1 MLKKSLIAIATL
13 GAFAGSA
20 MAADITISGR
30 IDTGLNYHWSK
41 VTDTDPAAD
50 TVKEDTFGMKSGQ
63 YSGSRITIK
72 GSEELGNGMKAGFVL
87 ENGFE
92 GDDGSFD
99 SNGDDKLF
107 GREAIVYLE
116 GDFGHFS
123 MGREGALTSG
133 VGSYNLVYGYLPYGT
148 GWGSYAGSKGEF
160 MIGDRSRFNNTL
172 TYRSP
177 SFAGVQVFAQYSLD
191 ADGQE
196 DEHSGV
202 NKRYAALGATYN
214 VGAFSTALVVDTI
227 MNGRDDASANKE
239 DSLGISWGASYDL
252 GVTKPMFLVQYGKNE
267 NQMAGFSNSDYN
279 ETTKDGAARA
289 FDNDGLKGF
298 AVALGAVTPLFGGN
312 LYTTVQYADGEFD
325 DDAVMQYTGAF
336 NANGTP
342 NWSDAGVTYE
352 RYTGDVQRWGVTVG
366 YDYPLSKRTKL
377 YGFAAYNE
385 GEFKY
390 TSYGDAT
397 TTVGE
402 SGKIKEKDIEAGV
415 GLIHYF

>member
-1 MLKKSLIAIATL
+1 MFKKSLIAIAAL

-30 IDTGLNYHWSK
+30 IDTGLNYHKSK
-41 VTDTDPAAD
+41 VTETGEEA
-50 TVKEDTFGMKSGQ
+50 VKEDTFGMKSGQ

-177 SFAGVQVFAQYSLD
+177 SFAGVQVYAQYSLEAD
-191 ADGQE
+191 AQE
-196 DEHSGV
+196 DDQSGN

-214 VGAFSTALVVDTI
+214 VGAFSTALVVDTV
-227 MNGRDDASANKE
+227 MNGNDDASANKE
-239 DSLGISWGASYDL
+239 DSLGVSWGASYDF
-252 GVTKPMFLVQYGKNE
+252 GVTKPMIMVQYGKNE
-267 NQMAGFSNSDYN
+267 NKFAGFANTDFN
-279 ETTKDGAARA
+279 NTEKDGAERTY
-289 FDNDGLKGF
+289 DNEGLKGF
-298 AVALGAVTPLFGGN
+298 AIALGAVTPLFGGN
-312 LYTTVQYADGEFD
+312 LYTTVQYADGELD
-325 DDAVMQYTGAF
+325 GDLLTESTKGF
-336 NANGTP
+336 NPDGSVDWTKATKDYRV
-342 NWSDAGVTYE
+342 S
-352 RYTGDVQRWGVTVG
+352 GDVQRWGVTVG

-390 TSYGDAT
+390 TEYNGVGVT
-397 TTVGE
+397 TGE
-402 SGKIKEKDIEAGV
+402 DGKIKEKDIEAGV